1 MEKDMRMQ
9 RIGAPI
15 APGFLFSML
24 PLCFFHQKQSLKV
37 TPAVHPEYYLAL
49 DDVSLYHGL
58 CVARLKLISL
68 SAPTATVGHG
78 ACVDNGDHV
87 SET

>member
-1 MEKDMRMQ
+1 M
-9 RIGAPI
+9 
-15 APGFLFSML
+15 
-24 PLCFFHQKQSLKV
+24 
-37 TPAVHPEYYLAL
+37 HPEYYLAL

-78 ACVDNGDHV
+78 ACVNNGDHV